1 MVAVVA
7 VAAAAGARVWRA
19 HDVPGQWRSTASPS
33 LPLVNLVQEVGWSM
47 QSGAPLTAAWDLLY
61 VLLILGTTAAAMT
74 ILIPFAIPGSF

>member
-1 MVAVVA
+1 
-7 VAAAAGARVWRA
+7 
-19 HDVPGQWRSTASPS
+19 
-33 LPLVNLVQEVGWSM
+33 M